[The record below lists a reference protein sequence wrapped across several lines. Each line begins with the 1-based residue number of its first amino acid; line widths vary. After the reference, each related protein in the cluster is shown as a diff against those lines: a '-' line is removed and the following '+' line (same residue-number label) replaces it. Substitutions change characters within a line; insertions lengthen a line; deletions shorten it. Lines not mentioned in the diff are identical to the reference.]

1 MIIDDC
7 LSLSMFRIFFKLQQK
22 RKSHT
27 KKFPIEYAHQRITNV
42 YITTGYTCMVCC
54 AYGHFIDFPQILF
67 TDIGMHLVT
76 CFVIDSVG
84 KVIALEKEIFSYS
97 PVAYT

>member
-1 MIIDDC
+1 
-7 LSLSMFRIFFKLQQK
+7 
-22 RKSHT
+22 
-27 KKFPIEYAHQRITNV
+27 
-42 YITTGYTCMVCC
+42 
-54 AYGHFIDFPQILF
+54 LF

>member
-1 MIIDDC
+1 
-7 LSLSMFRIFFKLQQK
+7 
-22 RKSHT
+22 
-27 KKFPIEYAHQRITNV
+27 
-42 YITTGYTCMVCC
+42 MVCC

-76 CFVIDSVG
+76 SFVIDSAG

>member
-7 LSLSMFRIFFKLQQK
+7 LSLSMFRIFLNCNIKANHTQK
-22 RKSHT
+22 N
-27 KKFPIEYAHQRITNV
+27 PYRIYTPAYHKCV
-42 YITTGYTCMVCC
+42 YHNRLHMHGVLCIR
-54 AYGHFIDFPQILF
+54 HFIDFPQILF

-76 CFVIDSVG
+76 CFVIDSG

-97 PVAYT
+97 LVAYT